1 MVRNVLYVLVA
12 VLFICGCKEQ
22 NKSERVV
29 QQRHVDNLVC
39 DNTHFN
45 FGDVSKKNKS
55 FVDFSFVIMNMGDSL
70 AKISSVEESCS
81 CIHVEKFTRKIP
93 PKQKGTIKGVV
104 DIKKQ
109 KGHFSKP
116 IFVNCSGDKVLLLR
130 IIGDIS

>member
-1 MVRNVLYVLVA
+1 MLIVYFFLVFLFDKYF
-12 VLFICGCKEQ
+12 LFIFASIKVI
-22 NKSERVV
+22 KS
-29 QQRHVDNLVC
+29 
-39 DNTHFN
+39 
-45 FGDVSKKNKS
+45 K
-55 FVDFSFVIMNMGDSL
+55 VIMNMGDSL